1 VEPIKQWTEF
11 QAVMAAGT
19 VARTAHF
26 ALHQSLKPTGPGFV
40 QTQAL
45 FAVQRLGAL
54 TPKRWAKRAVTRN
67 LIRRQIR
74 AVAQSFAPHLPKGDY
89 VVRVRAGFHPAHFVS
104 ADSAPLRQT
113 VRQELMDLFNQISP
127 CKRC

>member
-1 VEPIKQWTEF
+1 
-11 QAVMAAGT
+11 MASGV
-19 VARTAHF
+19 VAKTPHF
-26 ALHQSLKPTGPGFV
+26 VLHQWSGDSANTGPGFEKAP
-40 QTQAL
+40 AL
-45 FAVQRLGAL
+45 FVQGVLQLGAL